1 MSRHNDIANMINSL
15 SLNQRIIEQK
25 IDAIYDKLIDYIN
38 FVLSKVNSKIV
49 NVDPFT
55 LNYENKCEYITISKF
70 NYKLK
75 KNANDK
81 YTLYYKWLN
90 SNSTTIITD
99 FYLIIDTLDD
109 IIYYA
114 NKESVSL
121 SSTLSDIYILINNK
135 CEQYITEENKQ

>member
-1 MSRHNDIANMINSL
+1 MSRENNDISNMISNL

-25 IDAIYDKLIDYIN
+25 LDTIYDKLIEYID

-49 NVDPFT
+49 NIDPFS
-55 LNYENKCEYITISKF
+55 LNFENKPDQVKLSNF

-75 KNANDK
+75 KDINNR
-81 YTLYYKWLN
+81 YSLYHKWLN
-90 SNSTTIITD
+90 SNSTTIIRD
-99 FYLIIDTLDD
+99 FYLIINKLDD

-121 SSTLSDIYILINNK
+121 SSTLSDIYIVISTK
-135 CEQYITEENKQ
+135 CEQYITEENK